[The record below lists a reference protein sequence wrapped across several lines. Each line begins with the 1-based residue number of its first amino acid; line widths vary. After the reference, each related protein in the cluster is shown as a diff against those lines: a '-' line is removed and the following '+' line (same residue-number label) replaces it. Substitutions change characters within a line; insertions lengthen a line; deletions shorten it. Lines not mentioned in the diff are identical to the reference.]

1 MRLNKKNNISNKNII
16 YKMAPKNSKKS
27 GEKKVKKVVDKK
39 VVKSAPKV
47 EEEVVEPEPVVQ
59 EKAPVDVVSEE
70 VSMTPYMD
78 DFSVLLTELDT
89 AVSTIRALRSR
100 VQKLEKQ
107 VHRDYKVTQ
116 KKLRGKKRR
125 VVDPDAQP
133 SGFAKP
139 GPVSDELRKFLSL
152 ADDELIARTSVT
164 KRINGYCKEHDLQDE
179 SDRRKIN
186 ADAPL
191 RKLLRMSKE
200 DKLTF
205 FNLQTYMKVH
215 FPNKEGV
222 YPTV

>member
-1 MRLNKKNNISNKNII
+1 
-16 YKMAPKNSKKS
+16 MAPKNSKKS
-27 GEKKVKKVVDKK
+27 GEKKVKKADKK
-39 VVKSAPKV
+39 VVKSVPKV
-47 EEEVVEPEPVVQ
+47 VEVEEVVEKVVVQEPVVQ
-59 EKAPVDVVSEE
+59 EPVPVVQEE

-78 DFSVLLTELDT
+78 EFSGLLTELDS
-89 AVSTIRALRSR
+89 AISTIRALRSR

-107 VHRDYKVTQ
+107 VHRDHKVTQ

-139 GPVSDELRKFLSL
+139 GPVSDELRKFLDL
-152 ADDELIARTSVT
+152 GDDELIARTSVT
-164 KRINGYCKEHDLQDE
+164 KRINAYCKEHDLQDE

-186 ADAPL
+186 ADACL

-222 YPTV
+222 YPTA

>member
-1 MRLNKKNNISNKNII
+1 
-16 YKMAPKNSKKS
+16 MAPKSKKS
-27 GEKKVKKVVDKK
+27 GEKKSKKVVEKK

-47 EEEVVEPEPVVQ
+47 VEPVVQ
-59 EKAPVDVVSEE
+59 EPVVQPVVQEE
-70 VSMTPYMD
+70 VSMTPYMEE
-78 DFSVLLTELDT
+78 FSSLLTELDT
-89 AVSTIRALRSR
+89 AVSTIRALRAR

-107 VHRDYKVTQ
+107 VHRDHKANM

-139 GPVSDELRKFLSL
+139 GPVSDELRAFLKL
-152 ADDELIARTSVT
+152 GDDELIARTAVT
-164 KRINGYCKEHDLQDE
+164 KRINAYCKEHNLQDE
-179 SDRRKIN
+179 SDKRKIN
-186 ADAPL
+186 ANAPL
-191 RKLLRMSKE
+191 RKLLKMGKD

-222 YPTV
+222 YPTA

>member
-1 MRLNKKNNISNKNII
+1 
-16 YKMAPKNSKKS
+16 MAPKNSKKS
-27 GEKKVKKVVDKK
+27 GEKKVKKADKK
-39 VVKSAPKV
+39 VVKSVPKV
-47 EEEVVEPEPVVQ
+47 VEVEEVVEKVVVQEPVVQ
-59 EKAPVDVVSEE
+59 EPVPVVQEE

-78 DFSVLLTELDT
+78 EFSGLLTELDS
-89 AVSTIRALRSR
+89 AISTIRALRSR

-107 VHRDYKVTQ
+107 VHRDHKVTQ

-139 GPVSDELRKFLSL
+139 GPVSDELRKFLDL
-152 ADDELIARTSVT
+152 GDDELVAMTCVT
-164 KRINGYCKEHDLQDE
+164 ERINAYCKEHDLQDE

-186 ADAPL
+186 ADACL

-222 YPTV
+222 YPTA